1 MMNIK
6 AKILQKKNLWHVGAI
21 ALFLIISMVY
31 MSPALEGYT
40 IKQADVT
47 NFTGMSREITDYRDN
62 DKEQVLWTNAMFSGM
77 PSTQI
82 SMIYEGSWFT
92 KSVSKLFRFLIPFP
106 IGFLFLYFFGF
117 YILGLSL
124 KIKPLVSILGSIA
137 FGLSS
142 YFIIIMEAGHNSKAA
157 AISFAPL
164 MLAGFILTYRSKNY
178 ILSAAF
184 AAITLMVELTA
195 NHIQITYYMAFIMLF
210 LGVVELIKSIK
221 QKNLINFAKRT
232 GLLLFGYVLAIM
244 INYGN
249 IFGTLEYAKQTIRGG
264 SELTQSLDGNTT
276 DKVNQAGLD
285 KAYVT
290 NWSYG
295 IDETFTF
302 LVPNYKGG
310 VSQAMGQNEALKD
323 IIREAPSNY
332 RSNIAQSSQYWGEQ
346 PFTSGPVYIG
356 IIVILLAAL
365 ALYYVK
371 DRYKWALLVATL
383 LTIALSWGKNYVSA
397 LILIPIL
404 LYLVNLFIDG
414 KKQLVFNLANSLLLI
429 VIIMGGFSFTDS
441 SLTDLFLTYLP
452 GYNKLRAV
460 TIILVVA
467 ELCIPLLGILFLNKL
482 VSKKEEIIADIKP
495 LFYISGGLLL
505 LLIGFYVMPA
515 TFNHF
520 ISGQELSMLD
530 NIKDPNQIPQYE
542 AFFDALSETRTEIFK
557 SDVGRSIG
565 FLLAGIIALIAF
577 VKLNLSKYLL
587 VGFLILMV
595 FADLFTVDR
604 RYLSTESKGKNYEQ
618 WIEKFKQVYP
628 FKAGEGELAILN
640 NELSLHPEIKSKIDA
655 ALNDL
660 NKELKA
666 KDASNLEKQRRSD
679 FTTFRTL
686 NRNTNFRV
694 FEVGNAFNSSY
705 IGYFNKSIGGY
716 HGAKLSRYQD
726 LIEFHLS
733 QNNQAVIDM
742 LNTKYYLQPERDRKG
757 NIANSKLVKVNN
769 GAMGNAWL
777 AKKIQF
783 VENADQEINAM
794 SSKAAFEMENKNLTT
809 VLINN
814 QPFHNGVVAPNQ
826 TVAILAL
833 NGKDT
838 IPVEVPFQSIQD
850 QDIALIID
858 STGLNWVYDA
868 TPDSVVT
875 KVFSIGKSANSGWNP
890 RETTLVDKRFKGD
903 NLVNKESYTGKGT
916 IEMESYHPDKL
927 VYKSSTTEPQLAVF
941 SEIYYQDG
949 WVAYV
954 NDVETPV
961 VRVNYVLRAI
971 NIPAGENEIVF
982 EFHSPSYERAG
993 IIANIGNIGIIL
1005 FMIIALFLT
1014 VKNKEQK
1021 ADTTINE

>member
-1 MMNIK
+1 MNIK
-6 AKILQKKNLWHVGAI
+6 AKILQKKNLWHVGAV
-21 ALFLIISMVY
+21 ALFLLISIVY

-47 NFTGMSREITDYRDN
+47 NFTGMSREIVDYREHDG
-62 DKEQVLWTNAMFSGM
+62 EQVLWTNAMFSGM
-77 PSTQI
+77 PATQI

-92 KSVSKLFRFLIPFP
+92 KGVSNAFRFLIPFP

-124 KIKPLVSILGSIA
+124 RIKPLVSILGSIA

-178 ILSAAF
+178 LLSAAF

-195 NHIQITYYMAFIMLF
+195 NHIQITYYMLFIMLF
-210 LGVVELIKSIK
+210 IGVVELIKSIK
-221 QKNLINFAKRT
+221 QKSLIDFGKRT
-232 GLLLFGYVLAIM
+232 GLLLIGYVLAVM

-285 KAYVT
+285 KDYVT

-302 LVPNYKGG
+302 LVPNFKGG
-310 VSQAMGQNEALKD
+310 VSQAMGQNDGLKE
-323 IIREAPSNY
+323 IIREAPGNY
-332 RSNIAQSSQYWGEQ
+332 RNNIAQSSQYWGEQ

-414 KKQLVFNLANSLLLI
+414 KKQLIFNIANSLLLI
-429 VIIMGGFSFTDS
+429 TIIMGGFSITDN
-441 SLTDLFLTYLP
+441 SLTDLFLKFIP

-482 VSKKEEIIADIKP
+482 ISKKEEILADLKP
-495 LFYISGGLLL
+495 LFYISGGMLL
-505 LLIGFYVMPA
+505 LLIAFFMMPS
-515 TFNHF
+515 TFNNF
-520 ISGQELSMLD
+520 LSGQEVGMLE
-530 NIKDPNQIPQYE
+530 NIKDPAQIPQYE
-542 AFFDALSETRTEIFK
+542 AFFDALSETRTAVFK
-557 SDVGRSIG
+557 ADVGRSIG
-565 FLLAGIIALIAF
+565 FLIAGIIALITF
-577 VKLNLSKYLL
+577 LKLNISKYLF

-618 WIEKFKQVYP
+618 WIEKYKQVYP
-628 FKAGEGELAILN
+628 FKAGDGEIAILN
-640 NELSLHPEIKSKIDA
+640 NELAQNPDLKVKIDA
-655 ALNDL
+655 AIDELSE
-660 NKELKA
+660 ELKA
-666 KDASNLEKQRRSD
+666 TEASNLEKQRRID

-686 NRNTNFRV
+686 NRNSNFRV

-733 QNNQAVIDM
+733 QNNQAVLDM

-777 AKKIQF
+777 AKNIRF
-783 VENADQEINAM
+783 VENADEEINAM
-794 SSKAAFEMENKNLTT
+794 SSEAVFQIENKNLTT
-809 VLINN
+809 VLVNKQSVDKGIVKPNASISII
-814 QPFHNGVVAPNQ
+814 APNSND
-826 TVAILAL
+826 TV
-833 NGKDT
+833 
-838 IPVEVPFQSIQD
+838 PVEVPFQSILD
-850 QDIALIID
+850 QPIALIID

-875 KVFSIGKSANSGWNP
+875 KVFSIGKSTGSGWNP
-890 RETTLVDKRFKGD
+890 RETAIVDVRFKGD
-903 NLVNKESYTGKGT
+903 KYVNKDKYSGEGT
-916 IEMESYHPDKL
+916 IKMESYHPDKL
-927 VYKSSTTEPQLAVF
+927 VYKANVSEAQLAIF
-941 SEIYYQDG
+941 SEIYYEDG
-949 WVAYV
+949 WKAFV
-954 NDVETPV
+954 NGTEVPIA
-961 VRVNYVLRAI
+961 RVNYVLRAI

-982 EFHSPSYERAG
+982 EFHSPSYEKAG
-993 IIANIGNIGIIL
+993 IITNIGNIGIIL
-1005 FMIIALFLT
+1005 FLFIAVFITL
-1014 VKNKEQK
+1014 KNKNQE
-1021 ADTTINE
+1021 AEPTINE